1 MNALIS
7 SNDEIW
13 QAYQKHPLSVNMR
26 LSVAASARR
35 RGGVLTEEE
44 IEQLNYADMLIDVS
58 KNQNSQW
65 CQVLD
70 TIDEDTC
77 TLGLPLLN
85 YFIVEE
91 HEMAVE
97 WLYPEGTLDFN
108 ATILCSTN
116 ESVDLWNAVAQD
128 LNPNDA
134 HLLRSKDTFSEVDDL
149 HGHIKKMLNKAL
161 LNDFKKSGIPNHEL
175 TLKVGDICLVTRAIK
190 SLELANNSRVQIVSI
205 FTHSVEIKTIGED
218 SERTLRIPRIP
229 FKFRLKYGSSYQL
242 TRTQFPLRLAY
253 AMTYNKCQSQT
264 LMKVLLDITNPPFSH
279 GQLYVPLSRVHD
291 STKIAIYLKH
301 DQLSPSL
308 DTTTGYMPMINN
320 IVYQEV
326 LKLNS

>member
-1 MNALIS
+1 
-7 SNDEIW
+7 
-13 QAYQKHPLSVNMR
+13 MR

-44 IEQLNYADMLIDVS
+44 IEQLNYGDMLIDVS

-85 YFIVEE
+85 YFIDEE

-116 ESVDLWNAVAQD
+116 ESVDLWNTVAQD
-128 LNPNDA
+128 LNRNDA
-134 HLLRSKDTFSEVDDL
+134 HLLRSKDTFSEVDDV
-149 HGHIKKMLNKAL
+149 HGHIKKMLSKAL
-161 LNDFKKSGIPNHEL
+161 LNEFKKSGIPNHEL
-175 TLKVGDICLVTRAIK
+175 ILKVGDICLITRAIK

-291 STKIAIYLKH
+291 STKIAIYLRR

-308 DTTTGYMPMINN
+308 DTTTGFMPMIEN

>member
-1 MNALIS
+1 M
-7 SNDEIW
+7 
-13 QAYQKHPLSVNMR
+13 
-26 LSVAASARR
+26 
-35 RGGVLTEEE
+35 
-44 IEQLNYADMLIDVS
+44 
-58 KNQNSQW
+58 
-65 CQVLD
+65 
-70 TIDEDTC
+70 
-77 TLGLPLLN
+77 
-85 YFIVEE
+85 
-91 HEMAVE
+91 
-97 WLYPEGTLDFN
+97 
-108 ATILCSTN
+108 
-116 ESVDLWNAVAQD
+116 WNAVAQD

-308 DTTTGYMPMINN
+308 DTTTGYMPMIDN

>member
-1 MNALIS
+1 
-7 SNDEIW
+7 
-13 QAYQKHPLSVNMR
+13 MR
-26 LSVAASARR
+26 LSVAAAARR

-44 IEQLNYADMLIDVS
+44 IKQLNYADMLIDVS

-91 HEMAVE
+91 HDMAVE

-175 TLKVGDICLVTRAIK
+175 TLKVGDICLITRAIK

-301 DQLSPSL
+301 EQLSPSL
-308 DTTTGYMPMINN
+308 DTTTGYMPMIDN

>member
-1 MNALIS
+1 
-7 SNDEIW
+7 
-13 QAYQKHPLSVNMR
+13 
-26 LSVAASARR
+26 
-35 RGGVLTEEE
+35 
-44 IEQLNYADMLIDVS
+44 MLIDVS

>member
-1 MNALIS
+1 
-7 SNDEIW
+7 
-13 QAYQKHPLSVNMR
+13 MR
-26 LSVAASARR
+26 LSVAASARQ
-35 RGGVLTEEE
+35 RGGVLTEDE
-44 IEQLNYADMLIDVS
+44 IKQLNYADMLIDVS

-65 CQVLD
+65 CQVLN

-85 YFIVEE
+85 YFIDED
-91 HEMAVE
+91 HDMAVE
-97 WLYPEGTLDFN
+97 WLYPEGNLDFT

-116 ESVDLWNAVAQD
+116 ESVDMWNAVAQD
-128 LNPNDA
+128 LNVNVA
-134 HLLRSKDTFSEVDDL
+134 HLLRSKDTFSEVDDV
-149 HGHIKKMLNKAL
+149 HGHIKKMLSKAL
-161 LNDFKKSGIPNHEL
+161 LNDFKKSGVPNHEL
-175 TLKVGDICLVTRAIK
+175 TLKVGDICLITRAMK

-205 FTHSVEIKTIGED
+205 LTHSVEVKIIGED
-218 SERTLRIPRIP
+218 SPRTLRLPRIP
-229 FKFRLKYGSSYQL
+229 FKFRLKYGTSYQM

-291 STKIAIYLKH
+291 STKIAIYLRRN
-301 DQLSPSL
+301 QLCPTL
-308 DTTTGYMPMINN
+308 DTTSGYMPTIDN

>member
-1 MNALIS
+1 
-7 SNDEIW
+7 
-13 QAYQKHPLSVNMR
+13 MR

-175 TLKVGDICLVTRAIK
+175 TLKVGDICLMTRAIK

-308 DTTTGYMPMINN
+308 DTTTGFMPMIDN

>member
-1 MNALIS
+1 
-7 SNDEIW
+7 
-13 QAYQKHPLSVNMR
+13 MR

-128 LNPNDA
+128 LNSNDA

-175 TLKVGDICLVTRAIK
+175 TLKVGDICLMTRAIK

-308 DTTTGYMPMINN
+308 DTTTGFMPMIDN

>member
-1 MNALIS
+1 
-7 SNDEIW
+7 
-13 QAYQKHPLSVNMR
+13 MR

>member
-1 MNALIS
+1 
-7 SNDEIW
+7 
-13 QAYQKHPLSVNMR
+13 MR

-44 IEQLNYADMLIDVS
+44 IEQLNYGDMLIDVS

-85 YFIVEE
+85 YFIDEE

-116 ESVDLWNAVAQD
+116 ESVDLWNTVAQD
-128 LNPNDA
+128 LNRNDA

-149 HGHIKKMLNKAL
+149 HGHIKKMLSKAL
-161 LNDFKKSGIPNHEL
+161 LNEFKKSGIPNHEL
-175 TLKVGDICLVTRAIK
+175 ILKVGDICLITRAIK

-291 STKIAIYLKH
+291 STKIAIYLRR

-308 DTTTGYMPMINN
+308 DTTTGFMPMIEN